1 MSRIPLAIL
10 SLLLSVSPALSHDLW
25 LQPEPDP
32 SRPGGLI
39 FRAVVGASFPKWEEA
54 KKASDYPQVRT
65 RASGP
70 PILPL
75 PDPEDPT
82 LLGRAP
88 GDAAFFVAAPGPVR
102 EIDLK
107 PSEARGYLQEEVG
120 LDGKTVET
128 ILKDAGPTLH
138 ETYSR
143 TLRLL
148 VIPSGSAL
156 SADTPFGFPLEI
168 LLLRLERREGPEAE
182 IAFRLLRDGK
192 PLPGAAVRLLS
203 PGRKFPLL
211 RTDSHGEATARVDAG
226 KPILLAFI
234 ELVGTGKGSYE
245 TRWSNLAIF
254 DERTHPG
261 K

>member
-1 MSRIPLAIL
+1 MARISLVIL
-10 SLLLSVSPALSHDLW
+10 SLLLSVSSALSHDLW

-32 SRPGGLI
+32 SRPGGLV

-54 KKASDYPQVRT
+54 KQAADYSQVRT
-65 RASGP
+65 RTSGP

-75 PDPEDPT
+75 PAPEDPT

-88 GDAAFFVAAPGPVR
+88 GDAAFFVAAPGPAR

-107 PSEARGYLQEEVG
+107 PSEARGYLIEEVG
-120 LDGKTVET
+120 LDGKAIESL
-128 ILKDAGPTLH
+128 LKEAGPTLH

-143 TLRLL
+143 ILRLL
-148 VIPSGSAL
+148 VIPRGSAL
-156 SADTPFGFPLEI
+156 PADAPFGLPLEI
-168 LLLRLERREGPEAE
+168 LLLRLDRGEGPGAE

-211 RTDSHGEATARVDAG
+211 RTDARGEATARVDGG
-226 KPILLAFI
+226 KPLLLAFI
-234 ELVGTGKGSYE
+234 ELVGSGKGRYE
-245 TRWSNLAIF
+245 TRWTNLAIF
-254 DERTHPG
+254 DERTQPS